1 MFKFIG
7 VVFIAA
13 VFLLPFKDG
22 SSISDAAKNEVVK
35 QVPPA
40 LDILTARHPIKVGLI
55 RSALNDQGDVDKF
68 AQSYFRTQMDH
79 EKTPGAFESYLIYY
93 VVMFDKDDI
102 RKSIADTL
110 EKQLDLND

>member
-7 VVFIAA
+7 ILSVAVVL
-13 VFLLPFKDG
+13 LLPFKDG
-22 SSISDAAKNEVVK
+22 NSVSDAAKNDVVK

-40 LDILTARHPIKVGLI
+40 LDILAARHPIKVGLI
-55 RSALNDQGDVDKF
+55 RAALNDQGDVDKF
-68 AQSYFRTQMDH
+68 AQSYFRTQMDN
-79 EKTPGAFESYLIYY
+79 EKTPGVFESYLIYY
-93 VVMFDKDDI
+93 VVIFDKDDI